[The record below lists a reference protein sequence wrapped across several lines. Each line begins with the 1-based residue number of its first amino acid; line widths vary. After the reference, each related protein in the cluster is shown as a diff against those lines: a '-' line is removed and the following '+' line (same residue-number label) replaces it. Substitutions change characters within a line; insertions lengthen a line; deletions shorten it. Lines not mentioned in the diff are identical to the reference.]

1 MMKPYTEIQAQHAR
15 NEASGYVPPAFTP
28 ATVKQTPVEIP
39 GVMYQSVSLYQPV
52 VSQPP
57 EDKK

>member
-15 NEASGYVPPAFTP
+15 NEASGFVPPAFTP
-28 ATVKQTPVEIP
+28 ATVKQTP
-39 GVMYQSVSLYQPV
+39 GVMYQAAHLYQPV

-57 EDKK
+57 EGSK